1 MGRWATTRLSYA
13 NVVAT
18 VALFIA
24 LGGGAWALAKDSVGS
39 REIENGSVRSQE
51 LKDGDVRGAD
61 IEANAVQGSDVA
73 DDSLTGTDVQESSL
87 MLQPPSGGQILDRLR
102 GVDGSG
108 SGLDADTLDGTESD
122 DVFRRNRFHSTSRV
136 LTPAFNSYLA
146 ITSEAETFE
155 FREIEIRTTGNPHE
169 FKVCSTGEANAPLVR
184 YVNGIR
190 AGVIMTETNDNCANT
205 FNPGA
210 GGDFQMYG
218 AGVMIWG
225 GSITIDG
232 PAGDIFY
239 LYGVDALC
247 SIC

>member
-1 MGRWATTRLSYA
+1 MKRCVVWATTRLNYA

-39 REIENGSVRSQE
+39 REIANGSVRSQE
-51 LKDGDVRGAD
+51 LTNDDVRGAD
-61 IEANAVQGSDVA
+61 IEADAVQGSDVA

-87 MLQPPSGGQILDRLR
+87 MLPSPSGGQILARLR
-102 GVDGSG
+102 RVDGSG

-122 DVFRRNRFHSTSRV
+122 DVLRRSTFNSATDLR
-136 LTPAFNSYLA
+136 TPSFLSYLA
-146 ITSEAETFE
+146 FTTRAETFE
-155 FREIEIRTTGNPHE
+155 FRAIEVRTTGNPNE
-169 FKVCSTGEANAPLVR
+169 FQVCSNALNTAPLVR
-184 YVNGIR
+184 YVNGTR
-190 AGVIMTETNDNCANT
+190 SVITTETNSNCANT

-210 GGDFQMYG
+210 GGDFQIYG

-232 PAGDIFY
+232 PANTTFY
-239 LYGVDALC
+239 LYGVDAL
-247 SIC
+247 